1 MNDGLNLRSSY
12 ERYFFIICLFP
23 PNMNRR
29 VIILLFLFLLFCT
42 FTNAATLKGII
53 YNTNLDPESDVLVDI
68 NTLPEQ
74 RLLARNGTY
83 SFEVPPGTY
92 TLTAQKED
100 TLIMEEVQV
109 LAEGT
114 YIYDLFLLPEF
125 SEEEDLW
132 QLTEEELVE
141 EEQTPFRWQYLVAG
155 IIGVLLLYRFYRARK
170 KYGPL
175 SLFRKKIKEEAAK
188 TVEQHKEEL
197 AKEPGYLENAL
208 EIIKK
213 HDGRITQK
221 ELRKEMLYLS
231 EAKISLIVTEL
242 EHKGKIEKVKKGRG
256 NVIIVR

>member
-1 MNDGLNLRSSY
+1 MKKS
-12 ERYFFIICLFP
+12 II
-23 PNMNRR
+23 
-29 VIILLFLFLLFCT
+29 IAGILFLLSLT
-42 FTNAATLKGII
+42 LVLATTLKGTI
-53 YNTNLDPESDVLVDI
+53 YNTNLDPESDVLVEI

-83 SFEVPPGTY
+83 SFEVSPGTY
-92 TLTAQKED
+92 TLTAQREEIVI
-100 TLIMEEVQV
+100 TEEVQV

-114 YIYDLFLLPEF
+114 YVYDLFLLPEF

-141 EEQTPFRWQYLVAG
+141 EEQTSFRWQYLVAG
-155 IIGVLLLYRFYRARK
+155 LIGILLLYRFYKARK

-175 SLFRKKIKEEAAK
+175 SLFRKRVKEEAAK

-197 AKEPGYLENAL
+197 AREPGYLENAM

-213 HDGRITQK
+213 HEGRITQK

-231 EAKISLIVTEL
+231 EAKVSLIITEL
-242 EHKGKIEKVKKGRG
+242 EHKGKVEKVKKGRG
-256 NVIIVR
+256 NVIIAKG